1 MWGKCMKNDKIIKI
15 IRVAKKYYESHMD
28 QKIIAQEEG
37 ISVST
42 VSRMLK
48 KAEEMG
54 YIKITV
60 EYPVLSNEELSD
72 SLQKRYGLK
81 KVFLVPKLS
90 STSIAVQEDVCR
102 AAAKDF
108 SSYLKDGSI
117 IGTAWGR
124 TMKSFANYI
133 SDLGVKNVKVVQLNG
148 KTNLTSVPVGAD
160 DLSQAIARAGCGEA
174 YVIPAPVAVDSAEI
188 ADMLKQERNISA
200 ALTLGRDCQIALF
213 GIGNLSRNTIL
224 YHSGSL
230 KEEDFVELEKKGA
243 VGDVCTCFFNA
254 SGEAVSSSFSRR
266 RISLTLG

>member
-1 MWGKCMKNDKIIKI
+1 MKNDKIIKI

-60 EYPVLSNEELSD
+60 EYPVLSNEEVSD
-72 SLQKRYGLK
+72 SLKKRYGLK

-90 STSIAVQEDVCR
+90 GTPIAVQEDVCR
-102 AAAKDF
+102 AAAKDL

-224 YHSGSL
+224 YHSGAL

-266 RISLTLG
+266 RISLTLE

>member
-1 MWGKCMKNDKIIKI
+1 MKNDKIIKI

-72 SLQKRYGLK
+72 SLKKRYGLK

-102 AAAKDF
+102 AAAKDL

-117 IGTAWGR
+117 I
-124 TMKSFANYI
+124 
-133 SDLGVKNVKVVQLNG
+133 
-148 KTNLTSVPVGAD
+148 
-160 DLSQAIARAGCGEA
+160 
-174 YVIPAPVAVDSAEI
+174 
-188 ADMLKQERNISA
+188 
-200 ALTLGRDCQIALF
+200 
-213 GIGNLSRNTIL
+213 
-224 YHSGSL
+224 
-230 KEEDFVELEKKGA
+230 
-243 VGDVCTCFFNA
+243 
-254 SGEAVSSSFSRR
+254 
-266 RISLTLG
+266 

>member
-1 MWGKCMKNDKIIKI
+1 MWGKRMKNDKIIKI

-60 EYPVLSNEELSD
+60 EYPVLSNEEVSD
-72 SLQKRYGLK
+72 SLKKRYGLK

-90 STSIAVQEDVCR
+90 GTPIAVQEDVCR
-102 AAAKDF
+102 AAAKDL

-188 ADMLKQERNISA
+188 ADMLKQ
-200 ALTLGRDCQIALF
+200 
-213 GIGNLSRNTIL
+213 
-224 YHSGSL
+224 
-230 KEEDFVELEKKGA
+230 
-243 VGDVCTCFFNA
+243 
-254 SGEAVSSSFSRR
+254 
-266 RISLTLG
+266 